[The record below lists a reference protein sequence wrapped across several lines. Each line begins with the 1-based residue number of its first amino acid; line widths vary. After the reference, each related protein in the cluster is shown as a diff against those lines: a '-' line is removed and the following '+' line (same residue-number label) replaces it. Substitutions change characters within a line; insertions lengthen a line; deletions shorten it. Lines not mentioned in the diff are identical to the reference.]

1 MCIPVD
7 HAALA
12 DAIGRCAGLAVL
24 LEVSAYPKPGNV
36 HRLADFQETRY
47 EHFLA
52 SALSISSFMREAAAR
67 GIQVAINKLDLN
79 KVGCGQIIRDTISDV
94 LTWQKGGNTS
104 LGTTILLTPLSI
116 AGGMTATTGMMK
128 LETLRQNLG
137 RVIQATT
144 PQDAV
149 HLYEA
154 INLAKPG
161 GLGKAKKFDATDPAS
176 KAEILRLGVTLF
188 DIFKMAAD
196 YDDVAKE
203 WVTNYSV
210 TFELG
215 YPFFRKV
222 LEQTGELNVATVHV
236 FLRILSENPDT
247 LIARKVGLEKARE
260 VTLKAR
266 EALAEGGLMTERGKK
281 LVNELD
287 QKLRTPDHR
296 FNPGTT
302 ADLTAS
308 TLMVALLDGLRP

>member
-1 MCIPVD
+1 MRIPVD
-7 HAALA
+7 YVALA
-12 DAIGRCAGLAVL
+12 DNIGRCAGLAVL

-67 GIQVAINKLDLN
+67 GAQVAINKIDLN
-79 KVGCGQIIRDTISDV
+79 KVGCGQIIRDAVSDV
-94 LTWQKGGNTS
+94 LKWQRGGNTS
-104 LGTTILLTPLSI
+104 LGTILLLTPLSI
-116 AGGMTATTGMMK
+116 AGGMTAITRGMK
-128 LETLRQNLG
+128 LETLRKNLG
-137 RVIQATT
+137 LVIHATT

-154 INLAKPG
+154 ISLAKPG
-161 GLGKAKKFDATDPAS
+161 GLGKATKFDATDPAS
-176 KAEILRLGVTLF
+176 KAEILRSGVTLF
-188 DIFKMAAD
+188 DIFKISAD

-215 YPFFRKV
+215 YPFFRKM
-222 LEQTGELNVATVHV
+222 LEETGDVNVATVHV

-247 LIARKVGLEKARE
+247 LIARKAGFKKARE

-266 EALAEGGLMTERGKK
+266 KALAEGGLMTDKGKE

-287 QKLRTPDHR
+287 RSLRTSDHR

-308 TLMVALLDGLRP
+308 TLMVALLDGFRP

>member
-1 MCIPVD
+1 
-7 HAALA
+7 
-12 DAIGRCAGLAVL
+12 
-24 LEVSAYPKPGNV
+24 
-36 HRLADFQETRY
+36 
-47 EHFLA
+47 
-52 SALSISSFMREAAAR
+52 
-67 GIQVAINKLDLN
+67 
-79 KVGCGQIIRDTISDV
+79 
-94 LTWQKGGNTS
+94 
-104 LGTTILLTPLSI
+104 
-116 AGGMTATTGMMK
+116 
-128 LETLRQNLG
+128 
-137 RVIQATT
+137 
-144 PQDAV
+144 
-149 HLYEA
+149 
-154 INLAKPG
+154 
-161 GLGKAKKFDATDPAS
+161 
-176 KAEILRLGVTLF
+176 
-188 DIFKMAAD
+188 MAAD

-222 LEQTGELNVATVHV
+222 LEQTGDLNVATVHV

-266 EALAEGGLMTERGKK
+266 EALAEGGLMTEKGKK